1 MLAEGVHVPEMLVLF
16 ACASKRGCSFL
27 CPHAVPLQQIA
38 IFESLGT
45 QTLCPMPILPA
56 LPLGDAL
63 FVDVPHTQALGCYT
77 DCHNNTFCSNDP
89 FSVSCYTVW
98 DPLSDFD
105 GRLHTPLLWQDSYK
119 DDTARTTRSRAHSHL

>member
-1 MLAEGVHVPEMLVLF
+1 
-16 ACASKRGCSFL
+16 
-27 CPHAVPLQQIA
+27 
-38 IFESLGT
+38 
-45 QTLCPMPILPA
+45 MPILPT

-63 FVDVPHTQALGCYT
+63 FVDISHTQALGCYT

-105 GRLHTPLLWQDSYK
+105 GRLNTPHLWQDSSK
-119 DDTARTTRSRAHSHL
+119 HDTARTTRSRAHSFL